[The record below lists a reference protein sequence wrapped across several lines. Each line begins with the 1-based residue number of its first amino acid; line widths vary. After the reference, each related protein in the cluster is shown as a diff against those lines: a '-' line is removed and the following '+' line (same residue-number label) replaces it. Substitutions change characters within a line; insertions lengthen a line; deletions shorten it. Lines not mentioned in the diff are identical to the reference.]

1 MRNPWGGTEW
11 TEKWCDDDPNWKE
24 VSNEEKKRIGYTD
37 DEDGIFFIEYKE
49 MLHYFD
55 GV

>member
-1 MRNPWGGTEW
+1 MMIQIG
-11 TEKWCDDDPNWKE
+11 KKS
-24 VSNEEKKRIGYTD
+24 VMKKKKRIGYTD